1 MHIRLLAA
9 LELYRTSMII
19 LIKSRKLEVTIEIY
33 PYQKF
38 NYQ

>member
-1 MHIRLLAA
+1 MHVRLLAA
-9 LELYRTSMII
+9 LEHYRISMII
-19 LIKSRKLEVTIEIY
+19 LIKGRKLEVTIEIY

>member
-1 MHIRLLAA
+1 MNIRLLAA
-9 LELYRTSMII
+9 LEHYRTSMII
-19 LIKSRKLEVTIEIY
+19 LIKGRKLEVTIEIY

>member
-1 MHIRLLAA
+1 MHVRLLAA
-9 LELYRTSMII
+9 LEHYRTSITI
-19 LIKSRKLEVTIEIY
+19 LIKGRKLEVTIEIY